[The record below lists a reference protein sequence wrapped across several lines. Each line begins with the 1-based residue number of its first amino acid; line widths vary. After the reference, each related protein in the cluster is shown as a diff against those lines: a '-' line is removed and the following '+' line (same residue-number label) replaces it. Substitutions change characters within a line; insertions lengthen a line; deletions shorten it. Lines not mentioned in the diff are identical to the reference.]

1 MANQPGINIYHLRAN
16 THRRAF
22 DSRTVKI
29 IYRWIVA
36 STRFGISERGGA
48 RILSCAHQPLLSAI
62 PIRPR
67 RTFFSSPMI
76 YTYFTQTRTG
86 AIFWHFYQSRIP
98 LGWNEQSIRNMDAME
113 HGYFCDWWIGRKRL
127 CDVWYWIWWY
137 IYMKLCFISI
147 FIDDD
152 QLVELE
158 DISIEV
164 WKSWKI

>member
-1 MANQPGINIYHLRAN
+1 
-16 THRRAF
+16 
-22 DSRTVKI
+22 
-29 IYRWIVA
+29 
-36 STRFGISERGGA
+36 
-48 RILSCAHQPLLSAI
+48 
-62 PIRPR
+62 
-67 RTFFSSPMI
+67 MI

-98 LGWNEQSIRNMDAME
+98 LGWNEQSIRNMDIFAIGGSKE
-113 HGYFCDWWIGRKRL
+113 RGYVIY
-127 CDVWYWIWWY
+127 DVEFDDIYIWNFV
-137 IYMKLCFISI
+137 L

>member
-98 LGWNEQSIRNMDAME
+98 LGWNEQSIRNMDIFAIGGSE
-113 HGYFCDWWIGRKRL
+113 ERGYVMY
-127 CDVWYWIWWY
+127 DVEFDDIYIWNFVLFLY
-137 IYMKLCFISI
+137 LSMM
-147 FIDDD
+147 
-152 QLVELE
+152 
-158 DISIEV
+158 IEV

>member
-1 MANQPGINIYHLRAN
+1 M
-16 THRRAF
+16 
-22 DSRTVKI
+22 RTPTGELLTVE
-29 IYRWIVA
+29 RWKLFIAGSLHPHGSGFLNVVA
-36 STRFGISERGGA
+36 LAYFLA
-48 RILSCAHQPLLSAI
+48 RTNLSSLLFPSVHDI
-62 PIRPR
+62 
-67 RTFFSSPMI
+67 FSSPMI

-86 AIFWHFYQSRIP
+86 AIFWHFYQSRIL

-164 WKSWKI
+164 WKI

>member
-98 LGWNEQSIRNMDAME
+98 LGWNEQSIRNMDIFAIGGSKE
-113 HGYFCDWWIGRKRL
+113 RGYVMY
-127 CDVWYWIWWY
+127 DVEFDDIYIWNFVLFLY
-137 IYMKLCFISI
+137 LSMM
-147 FIDDD
+147 
-152 QLVELE
+152 
-158 DISIEV
+158 IEV